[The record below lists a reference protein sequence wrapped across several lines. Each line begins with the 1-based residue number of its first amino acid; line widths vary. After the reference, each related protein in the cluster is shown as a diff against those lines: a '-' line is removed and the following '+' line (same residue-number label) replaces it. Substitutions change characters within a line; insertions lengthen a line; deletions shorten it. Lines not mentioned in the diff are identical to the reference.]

1 MASWFSGRTPE
12 EVTEKPIHKEVHVR
26 KHLLITVGQERART
40 QVTSDESYQYSR
52 SVAPCPPDFA
62 DAPKIL
68 CTRRS
73 DLEMIYLPQSDQ
85 LCSTESAIFL
95 GAQKVTLIVPVFI
108 EERRHRAAGCISEAW
123 GLSCAKPG
131 ELLAKRF
138 VSLSVIHF

>member
-12 EVTEKPIHKEVHVR
+12 EVTEKPIHKEVRVR
-26 KHLLITVGQERART
+26 KHLLITGGQERAHT
-40 QVTSDESYQYSR
+40 QVRQAMSHISI
-52 SVAPCPPDFA
+52 PDPSLRA

-68 CTRRS
+68 CTQRS

-95 GAQKVTLIVPVFI
+95 GAKVTLIVPVFI

-138 VSLSVIHF
+138 VSLSVMHF